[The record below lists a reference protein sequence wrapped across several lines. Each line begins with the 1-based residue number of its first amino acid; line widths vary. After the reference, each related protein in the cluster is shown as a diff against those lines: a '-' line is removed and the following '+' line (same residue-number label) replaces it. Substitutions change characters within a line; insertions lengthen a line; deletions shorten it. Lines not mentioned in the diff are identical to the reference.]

1 MKTDSSPALAL
12 GTRYRNETPARE
24 IALWRIYLLR
34 AGYLLIAVGM
44 GMQKVPAFLH
54 HRALGADAWRG
65 QFHAP
70 RASAAGDPRA
80 TLSLEKPART
90 STRVAV

>member
-12 GTRYRNETPARE
+12 GTRDRNETPARE

-54 HRALGADAWRG
+54 LRPWELMLHVSSSDGPKLLDR
-65 QFHAP
+65 
-70 RASAAGDPRA
+70 
-80 TLSLEKPART
+80 
-90 STRVAV
+90 